1 MAFPSSASG
10 SRPEGG
16 DIQIGA
22 GCARSLSQAIWWGGT
37 AQLHL
42 TPKATG
48 SNLPSEGAQPDGLGV
63 GDVVGNGVGDGV
75 GVPDGDGD
83 GEPVLLFAASSPA
96 RRIAALAAFTSAW

>member
-1 MAFPSSASG
+1 LAFPWSASA
-10 SRPEGG
+10 
-16 DIQIGA
+16 A
-22 GCARSLSQAIWWGGT
+22 G
-37 AQLHL
+37 
-42 TPKATG
+42 PKAATG

-63 GDVVGNGVGDGV
+63 GDVVGDGVGDGVGDAV